1 VLGRDRPLAR
11 RAVSVSAAELVELFV
26 RFAML
31 SLLSIGGAIT
41 VAPEMHR
48 FVVAERGWISDGQ
61 FAASI
66 SLAQAAPGPN
76 LLFVTLVGWNAA
88 GWVGAAVATA
98 GIIVPSSLLALAANR
113 WAERLRERP
122 WVQAFRAGM
131 APITIGLL
139 LATGWILGET
149 NRAHPILIAVTAA
162 SAAVVMTTKLNPLW
176 LIAGGAL
183 AGIAL
188 TR

>member
-1 VLGRDRPLAR
+1 
-11 RAVSVSAAELVELFV
+11 VSAADLLEMFL
-26 RFAML
+26 RFALL

-48 FVVAERGWISDGQ
+48 FVVAERGWIGDGQ

-88 GWVGAAVATA
+88 GWIGAAVATA
-98 GIIVPSSLLALAANR
+98 GIMLPSSVLALAAHR
-113 WAERLRERP
+113 WTERLRERP
-122 WVQAFRAGM
+122 WIQAFRAGM

-149 NRAHPILIAVTAA
+149 NRDHPVLVAVTAA
-162 SAAVVMTTKLNPLW
+162 SAAIVMATKINPLW